1 MRSSPTHHRPARYR
15 PRSVRYVET
24 PGSNDHNDPVWLLE
38 NITLDEIERILS
50 VLVPIAIADSSDQ
63 SQDKAFFSEWEIK
76 FVQTVNASYSE
87 KHARGFH
94 DRPLS
99 GKQLFWL
106 WKLYERV
113 AKDSEQMITETP

>member
-1 MRSSPTHHRPARYR
+1 MQRGVRYR
-15 PRSVRYVET
+15 PSSFRYVET

-50 VLVPIAIADSSDQ
+50 VLVPIATEDSKDQ
-63 SQDKAFFSEWEIK
+63 GNGKAFFSEWEIK
-76 FVQTVNASYSE
+76 FVQTVNASYSD

-113 AKDSEQMITETP
+113 AKDAEQMITEIL